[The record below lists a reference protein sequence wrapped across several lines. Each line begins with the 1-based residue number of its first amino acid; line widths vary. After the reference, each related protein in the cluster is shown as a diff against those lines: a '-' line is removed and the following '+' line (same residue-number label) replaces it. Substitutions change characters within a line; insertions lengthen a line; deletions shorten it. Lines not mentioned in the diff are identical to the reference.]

1 VLTER
6 NSLLSCFQRSLQ
18 LIAFGL
24 FITVNWISLFS
35 LSTRLPRL
43 FTDIEGKG
51 PQFYDGLGGAYQFV
65 FGVST
70 TILGLAALESAN
82 LALLSKVS
90 PQHLNGAFV
99 NIGAM
104 TTFLTYAGRL
114 CADVY
119 ILLVDLSHKLIST
132 DLVNSIAVP
141 MLLTTIL
148 VAYMIR
154 KRYFFLL

>member
-1 VLTER
+1 M
-6 NSLLSCFQRSLQ
+6 
-18 LIAFGL
+18 
-24 FITVNWISLFS
+24 VNWASLFS
-35 LSTRLPRL
+35 LSARLPRL

-51 PQFYDGLGGAYQFV
+51 PQFYDGFVGVYQFV
-65 FGVST
+65 LGVST
-70 TILGLAALESAN
+70 IVLGLAALESAN

-104 TTFLTYAGRL
+104 TSFLTYLGRL

-119 ILLVDLSHKLIST
+119 ILLVDVSHKLIST
-132 DLVNSIAVP
+132 DLVNSIAIP
-141 MLLTTIL
+141 ILLTSIL
-148 VAYMIR
+148 VAYMLR